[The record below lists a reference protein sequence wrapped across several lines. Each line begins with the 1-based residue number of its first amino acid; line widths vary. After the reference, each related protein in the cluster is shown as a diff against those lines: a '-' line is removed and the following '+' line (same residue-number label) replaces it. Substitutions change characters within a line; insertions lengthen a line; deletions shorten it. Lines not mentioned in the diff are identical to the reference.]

1 MPLLVAA
8 AIHRLGPL
16 RQLYD
21 PEDLVQD
28 AWLVT
33 LPRIADFIAADG
45 RHTPVLLRFLT
56 TTLAYRISNLTRKHI
71 RGSLQEPHE
80 VGATSDGPMTTD
92 TQTSVVAGIV
102 KRETQNLVRTCIDE
116 LEEKDRQILILRE
129 IEHLPNQAVATILPL
144 TPQAVAMRYRRAI
157 ERLRDRL
164 PGSVFDEI
172 PEA

>member
-1 MPLLVAA
+1 
-8 AIHRLGPL
+8 
-16 RQLYD
+16 
-21 PEDLVQD
+21 
-28 AWLVT
+28 
-33 LPRIADFIAADG
+33 
-45 RHTPVLLRFLT
+45 
-56 TTLAYRISNLTRKHI
+56 
-71 RGSLQEPHE
+71 
-80 VGATSDGPMTTD
+80 MTTD

-129 IEHLPNQAVATILPL
+129 IEQLPNQAVATILPL